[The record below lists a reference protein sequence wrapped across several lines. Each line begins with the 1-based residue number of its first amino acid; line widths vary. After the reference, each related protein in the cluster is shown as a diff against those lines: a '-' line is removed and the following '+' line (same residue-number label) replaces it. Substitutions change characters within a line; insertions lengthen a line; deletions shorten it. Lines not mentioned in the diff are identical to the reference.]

1 MFLMIKWRQQM
12 KRYISV
18 FIMDISSSSSKDN
31 WNRITDYLQEWE
43 HVIDGWCSNIMTAK
57 VSHRRGD
64 EILFVGE
71 HCFSAYTIAHYM
83 SLFWKF
89 AKQRPY
95 FGLSHG
101 AVSEDI
107 DRLDIE
113 IWNHPLIKQ
122 ARSQNE
128 KIKRDRDRKITM
140 RFADESDLHNL
151 ISNADVLN
159 LLIENQLVL
168 QQGQSENQRLVYA
181 LYSIFN
187 EQKIIARLLNK
198 TPSTISSHF
207 TRGRSELLQ
216 KNFFQIQKLLGLEE
230 GAGVQDFNRIL
241 LLIHDLN
248 DAIRGQ
254 LKKSMSSLLFLNK
267 E

>member
-1 MFLMIKWRQQM
+1 M

-18 FIMDISSSSSKDN
+18 FIMDVSSSSSKDN
-31 WNRITDYLQEWE
+31 WNQITDYLQEWE
-43 HVIDGWCSNIMTAK
+43 HVINSWCDHIITAR

-64 EILFVGE
+64 EILFVGD
-71 HCFSAYTIAHYM
+71 HCFSAYTIAHYI

-89 AKQRPY
+89 AEQRPY
-95 FGLSHG
+95 FGLSYG
-101 AVSEDI
+101 AVSENI

-113 IWNHPLIKQ
+113 VWNHPLIKQ
-122 ARSQNE
+122 ARAQNE

-140 RFADESDLHNL
+140 RFAGESDLHFL
-151 ISNADVLN
+151 ASTADVLN
-159 LLIENQLVL
+159 LFIENQLVL
-168 QQGQSENQRLVYA
+168 QQSQSENQRLVYA

-216 KNFFQIQKLLGLEE
+216 KNFLQVQKLLGLEE
-230 GAGVQDFNRIL
+230 GAGVQDYNRIP

-248 DAIRGQ
+248 DAIRVQ
-254 LKKSMSSLLFLNK
+254 LKKSMPLLPLFNNK
-267 E
+267 EQIKKGK